1 MNLAAVKVKFIH
13 FQSFT
18 TLYKIKTEVSVKTF
32 YLLPKSK
39 HILSH
44 EKILHSVRRHFWN

>member
-13 FQSFT
+13 LQSFT

-32 YLLPKSK
+32 YLLPKLK

-44 EKILHSVRRHFWN
+44 EKILHSVR